1 MKQMQIDPAKIVN
14 MDFTTPETNRTLR
27 TLQPVV
33 FKDGESFCCLL
44 GEDRMQGII
53 GNGNTPEEAINNWQ
67 LNLQGRID
75 HHDENDELAE
85 FVIDSLKI
93 SKDDVW

>member
-1 MKQMQIDPAKIVN
+1 MKQMQIDPAKIVDI
-14 MDFTTPETNRTLR
+14 DFTTPETKQTLK

-33 FKDGESFCCLL
+33 FKEGEAYCCHL
-44 GEDRMQGII
+44 GEDHTNGIMGR
-53 GNGNTPEEAINNWQ
+53 GNSPDEAINDWEKS
-67 LNLQGRID
+67 LQKRID
-75 HHDENDELAE
+75 EHDENDELAE